1 MSYPRANL
9 SALALLAGLILL
21 ASVFARPPGA
31 AQDSSRPEVARVAAP
46 PPRGAGAS
54 VPGPAL
60 LDIEDPRPMQGLP
73 PADLRV
79 LYTATVN
86 GYLEP
91 CGCVA
96 GRMGGIDRIAAYVAD
111 QRRRHPAVLYVDGG
125 DLFHDDLHAAGPL
138 ALQLPLKAE
147 TFFAA
152 LGQLGIDAMAVGEFD
167 LVLGV
172 DALLDLSRTHSVP
185 LLCGNLIDASGK
197 RPFESYRIVERD
209 GLRVGIFALLADQ
222 IQHTGTEDKKLVKV
236 DTRPRLEELGLR
248 TETYTEAA
256 GRILAELEPQV
267 DRLVLVSHL
276 GLARNRR
283 LAELY
288 PQLDLILGGHVETAT
303 SETTWVN
310 GVPIALVYNRGARVG
325 RIDFW
330 WQRGGGQRP
339 VPPAGDVSSRLRN
352 SIEAGTVQRDLER
365 LAGRSAVLGEREYD
379 RRRKASLELLAQLP
393 AVLEAS
399 PPLPKGSLFAHALVP
414 MFEGIGRDEAVLT
427 ELDRYHT
434 SLPELWPPALE
445 TRQNTRFVAPE
456 NCQSCHPSQYD
467 FWKGMRHSRAWHTL
481 EVTSQQYDAECIG
494 CHSVGFGEPG
504 GYLRPNQVAG
514 FENVQCASCHGPAER
529 HISHPT
535 GYLDARFLKPS
546 ERCGQCHDKHH
557 DPRFDLAKKLPLV
570 TCPPLPS
577 PGQGTAELLA
587 ALQRAADAASTAG
600 DWSLATQAQRRR
612 ADFAAVLESA
622 RRWREGEPTSLR
634 ARQFE
639 AEALI
644 ELGQQGAAREVLE
657 KLLPRT
663 QSDPLVWSLYA
674 RALLALNPAEA
685 MPAAREAYSLAPDF
699 PENAVLMARICVA
712 LGQRLDA
719 LDVLRAHLERLP
731 EHAPVIQPVID
742 EIGGL
747 ASPR

>member
-1 MSYPRANL
+1 MSYPRWNFA
-9 SALALLAGLILL
+9 ALALLAGLLLL
-21 ASVFARPPGA
+21 ASVFARAPGA
-31 AQDSSRPEVARVAAP
+31 PQDQGRPMTAQLPQGSPQG
-46 PPRGAGAS
+46 GALPA
-54 VPGPAL
+54 GPAM
-60 LDIEDPRPMQGLP
+60 LDIEDPRPMQGLG

-111 QRRRHPAVLYVDGG
+111 QRRRHPAVLYLDGG
-125 DLFHDDLHAAGPL
+125 DLFHDDLHAQGAL
-138 ALQLPLKAE
+138 ARQLPLKAQ

-172 DALLDLSRTHSVP
+172 EALQGLGREHGVP
-185 LLCGNLIDASGK
+185 LLCGNLIDASGA

-209 GLRVGIFALLADQ
+209 GLRIGVFALMADQ
-222 IQHTGTEDKKLVKV
+222 IQHTGTEEKKLVKV
-236 DTRPRLEELGLR
+236 DARPRLEELGLR
-248 TETYTEAA
+248 TETYTDAA

-267 DRLVLVSHL
+267 DRLVLLSHL

-288 PQLDLILGGHVETAT
+288 PQIDLILGGHVETAT

-325 RIDFW
+325 RVDFW
-330 WQRGGGQRP
+330 WRRGDGARP
-339 VPPAGDVSSRLRN
+339 EPPAGDISNRLRN
-352 SIEAGTVQRDLER
+352 SIEAGVVQRDLER
-365 LAGRSAVLGEREYD
+365 LIGRAPVFGEREYD
-379 RRRKASLELLAQLP
+379 RRRKASLELLGQLP
-393 AVLEAS
+393 AVLAAS
-399 PPLPKGSLFAHALVP
+399 PPLPKGSLFAHVLVP
-414 MFEGIGRDEAVLT
+414 MFEGIGRQEAVLA
-427 ELDRYHT
+427 ELDRYHEA
-434 SLPELWPPALE
+434 LPGLWPPTGE
-445 TRQNTRFVAPE
+445 SRGNTRFVAPE
-456 NCQSCHPSQYD
+456 NCQSCHPEQYD

-481 EVTSQQYDAECIG
+481 EVTAQHFDAECIG
-494 CHSVGFGEPG
+494 CHSVGFEEPG
-504 GYLRPNQVAG
+504 GYLRPNQAAG
-514 FENVQCASCHGPAER
+514 FENVQCAACHGPAER
-529 HISHPT
+529 HLANPI
-535 GYLDARFLKPS
+535 GYLDARFQKPADS
-546 ERCGQCHDKHH
+546 CVGCHDKHH
-557 DPRFDLAKKLPLV
+557 DPRFDLTKKLPLV
-570 TCPPLPS
+570 TCPPLAP
-577 PGQGTAELLA
+577 PGQGSAELLA
-587 ALQRAADAASTAG
+587 SLARASAAAAAQG
-600 DWSLATQAQRRR
+600 DWSLATQAERRR
-612 ADFAAVLESA
+612 ADFGAVLEAA
-622 RRWREGEPTSLR
+622 RRWRESEPTSLR

-644 ELGQQGAAREVLE
+644 ELGQPAPAREVLE

-674 RALLALNPAEA
+674 RALLELAPAEA
-685 MPAAREAYSLAPDF
+685 MAAAREAYSLAPDF

-731 EHAPVIQPVID
+731 AQASVIQPVID

-747 ASPR
+747 SAPR